1 MRWRLLRQEQRP
13 RFQNL
18 VSGYAVGLGDSPGL
32 GHNLEGRLCQLACTG
47 KCESEPQNLFDS
59 ENDFK
64 DGLLALL
71 PLRIAGRTESVPVKE
86 NTNMLLYEYT
96 YILIH

>member
-1 MRWRLLRQEQRP
+1 MAWDPLISVVLMVSK
-13 RFQNL
+13 L
-18 VSGYAVGLGDSPGL
+18 V
-32 GHNLEGRLCQLACTG
+32 LESFVVLVCRSSFVCVCQLACTG

-86 NTNMLLYEYT
+86 NTNMLLY
-96 YILIH
+96 